1 MAWDTDRPLKINMIT
16 PILNT
21 WINPIIAKTRWP
33 KPLKL
38 LLWHP
43 ISEKSRDLQDL
54 MYLRIHHGPANPD
67 FFHCWRTLT
76 TFAST
81 GFCKDGVNLM
91 VFIPGPSFY

>member
-1 MAWDTDRPLKINMIT
+1 
-16 PILNT
+16 
-21 WINPIIAKTRWP
+21 
-33 KPLKL
+33 L
-38 LLWHP
+38 LPWHT

-81 GFCKDGVNLM
+81 GFCNDGVYKAVAALARELSGFVWAAM
-91 VFIPGPSFY
+91 MAVAEEE